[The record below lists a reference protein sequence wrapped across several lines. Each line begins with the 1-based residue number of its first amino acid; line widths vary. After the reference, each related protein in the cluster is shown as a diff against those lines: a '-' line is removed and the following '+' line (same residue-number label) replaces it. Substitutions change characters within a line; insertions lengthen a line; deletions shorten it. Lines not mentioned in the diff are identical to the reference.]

1 MQLKNNPPA
10 LDRQH
15 LGTAR
20 VARLIDRVEAH
31 RVVLGPLA
39 ATGLHL
45 HTGGTIGYI
54 LDGEVAFQIE
64 GEEQRILH
72 AGDAF
77 VEPAGSRIAR
87 FDNLSDAR
95 PATFLALYPLA
106 GDERLITPIDPS
118 SPPAAT

>member
-1 MQLKNNPPA
+1 MQPKDDRPA

-15 LGTAR
+15 LETAR

-39 ATGLHL
+39 ATGLHV

-64 GEEQRILH
+64 GEEQRVLR

-77 VEPAGSRIAR
+77 VEPAGRRIER

-106 GDERLITPIDPS
+106 GEDRLITPIDS
-118 SPPAAT
+118 ASPPPST